1 MPDAIANVE
10 RSAMLFS
17 DPMRSPAADLL
28 DSGLGFR
35 FNLPRTGR
43 PPVRFRNAAATVIAF
58 ATAMAYMESAVVVY
72 LQRALGIDPDHLF
85 PLQNGDLVGN
95 LAAIEVGREFAT
107 MVMLTAV
114 GWMLGRRWVDR
125 LAWTSVAFGV
135 WDIGYYFWLW
145 VFIGWPHSAVTWDVL
160 FLIPV
165 PWAGPVWA
173 PIAVSLALVVAGLAA
188 AHESRAG
195 RVPSVNLTRAAGALA
210 GGVLVIVSFTANAPA
225 LLDGGLPGW
234 FPWPIFVAGM
244 VAAGW
249 SALAS
254 LRAAAD
260 RAVEREGSRAPA
272 R

>member
-1 MPDAIANVE
+1 
-10 RSAMLFS
+10 
-17 DPMRSPAADLL
+17 
-28 DSGLGFR
+28 
-35 FNLPRTGR
+35 
-43 PPVRFRNAAATVIAF
+43 
-58 ATAMAYMESAVVVY
+58 MESAAVVY

-145 VFIGWPHSAVTWDVL
+145 VFVGWPHSPATWDVL

-173 PIAVSLALVVAGLAA
+173 PILVSAALVGFGLEAA
-188 AHESRAG
+188 RRTAAG
-195 RVPSVNLTRAAGALA
+195 RLPQVSWRRGGAAIGGGAIV
-210 GGVLVIVSFTANAPA
+210 VLSFAANAPA
-225 LLDGGLPGW
+225 LLAGEVPGW
-234 FPWPIFVAGM
+234 FPWPVFAAGM
-244 VAAGW
+244 AVASWA
-249 SALAS
+249 AVAS
-254 LRAAAD
+254 LRVAS
-260 RAVEREGSRAPA
+260 ERPQPGL
-272 R
+272 